1 MSVFESRY
9 LGSSV
14 AALPVKTMRVVVQ
27 QGQGGNGMC
36 GNGEVMTWRRVRRGR
51 ERVEMD

>member
-14 AALPVKTMRVVVQ
+14 AALPVKTVRVVQ

-36 GNGEVMTWRRVRRGR
+36 GEW
-51 ERVEMD
+51 